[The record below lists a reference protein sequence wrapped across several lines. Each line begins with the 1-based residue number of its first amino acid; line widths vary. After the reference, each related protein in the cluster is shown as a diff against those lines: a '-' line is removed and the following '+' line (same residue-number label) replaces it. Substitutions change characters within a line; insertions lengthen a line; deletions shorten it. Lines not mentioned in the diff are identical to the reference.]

1 MLCHTGYSS
10 RTLVT
15 HAGCSSPEEAGN
27 LWAWDDRR
35 TGTPLAITRG
45 EPALLQRAQVNT
57 MLTRLL
63 REESGQDL
71 AEYGI
76 ALAIVAI
83 ASASAALMIGNDV
96 KLLWTRALQTLVV
109 ALLG

>member
-1 MLCHTGYSS
+1 
-10 RTLVT
+10 
-15 HAGCSSPEEAGN
+15 
-27 LWAWDDRR
+27 
-35 TGTPLAITRG
+35 
-45 EPALLQRAQVNT
+45 

-83 ASASAALMIGNDV
+83 ASASAALSIGADV
-96 KLLWTRALQTLVV
+96 KVLWSRALQSIIIAV
-109 ALLG
+109 LG

>member
-1 MLCHTGYSS
+1 
-10 RTLVT
+10 
-15 HAGCSSPEEAGN
+15 
-27 LWAWDDRR
+27 
-35 TGTPLAITRG
+35 
-45 EPALLQRAQVNT
+45 

-83 ASASAALMIGNDV
+83 ASASAALMIGSDV
-96 KLLWTRALQTLVV
+96 KILWTRALQTLVV